1 MPVVILA
8 ASFAHAQCST
18 GTTALA
24 TKICAP
30 GTNTTVGSPL
40 KFSAASSGAL
50 YAQLYVDGSKYSD
63 YKIADVETNLA
74 LSSGSH
80 RLTFQA
86 FNSAG
91 TKSSVTEYVTV
102 KTTTAS
108 TQPTGTAVTACHQTL
123 SANHS
128 YYLGSD
134 LGGSDPSAQCLTLTG
149 PNMVLNLNGHK
160 ITGTLKVAGSMN
172 ISGVHVYNGTV
183 HCADADPN
191 HPGCL
196 YINVDTD
203 SPAITVPLE
212 IDHISWTNTSNNS
225 TYSER
230 NIMVDL
236 GGMTKTALTG
246 PNVKIHDNTSV
257 SATGLSNPRIAN
269 IWVQSQPH
277 YSVGYAE
284 FYNNATLCQST
295 AAACQGVVAYGLYN
309 TKIHNNTFVNQMN
322 QSNGD
327 PARGALCDQ
336 TDACEIYSNTF
347 DAQDGRAVRLRGTNN
362 KNGPNSVHDNVVKNI
377 NQEGGYYSN
386 IATFHLGEPDSGT
399 EVENATVRN
408 NTITNYIKGWVFMA
422 RGTSNITIQDNSVSA
437 ASGTSSIDLLDA
449 RSDGG
454 ATGPG
459 PATNINLFR
468 TTGSGASG
476 TSNCQSGSTAN
487 VCKSGVATGSG
498 CKVTTGC

>member
-1 MPVVILA
+1 MPLVILA
-8 ASFAHAQCST
+8 ASIAHAQCST

-24 TKICAP
+24 TKVCTP
-30 GTNTTVGSPL
+30 TSSSTVTSPL
-40 KFSAASSGAL
+40 KFSAASSGAR
-50 YAQLYVDGSKYSD
+50 YSQLYIDGSKHGDYSV
-63 YKIADVETNLA
+63 ADVETS
-74 LSSGSH
+74 LSLSTGSH
-80 RLTFQA
+80 RLVFQA

-91 TKSSVTEYVTV
+91 SKSSVTEYVTV
-102 KTTTAS
+102 KTTTS
-108 TQPTGTAVTACHQTL
+108 SGSPTGTAVTACHQSL

-128 YYLGSD
+128 YYLASD
-134 LGGSDPSAQCLTLTG
+134 LGGSDASAQCLTLTG

-172 ISGVHVYNGTV
+172 ISGVHVYNGTI
-183 HCADADPN
+183 HCADADST

-225 TYSER
+225 TNSER
-230 NIMVDL
+230 NIMVDF
-236 GGMTKTALTG
+236 GGMQKTATG
-246 PNVKIHDNTSV
+246 GANVKIHDNTSV
-257 SATGLSNPRIAN
+257 SAIGLSNPRIAN
-269 IWVQSQPH
+269 IWVQGTAHSNI
-277 YSVGYAE
+277 GYAE

-295 AAACQGVVAYGLYN
+295 AAACQGIVAYGLYN
-309 TKIHNNTFVNQMN
+309 TKIHNNTLVNQMN

-362 KNGPNSVHDNVVKNI
+362 KNGPNSVHDNIVKNI
-377 NQEGGYYSN
+377 NQPGGFSSN
-386 IATFHLGEPDSGT
+386 IATFHLGDPDSGT

-437 ASGTSSIDLLDA
+437 ASGTSSIDMLDA

-454 ATGPG
+454 IG

-468 TTGSGASG
+468 TTVSGSNA
-476 TSNCQSGSTAN
+476 TSNCQSGTSAN
-487 VCKSGVATGSG
+487 VCKSGVVTGAG
-498 CKVTTGC
+498 NCKITTGC